1 MEYNELELNIGH
13 IFVEKDFLNRA
24 LTTNGCA
31 NEFNQQNP
39 SSQPIQSQDAFCTL
53 GDAVLKLILVDR
65 LIENKKYN
73 KCGEITEEKKQAEN
87 RKTLSKISRQLN
99 IGHFLKMGIGER
111 EHDKVYD
118 NDDTLAETLEAIIGA
133 IYLDIGFEASKKII
147 MKWPE
152 FESFI
157 G

>member
-1 MEYNELELNIGH
+1 MEYNDLELNIGY
-13 IFVEKDFLNRA
+13 IFIEKDLLNRA
-24 LTTNGCA
+24 LTTNGYA

-39 SSQPIQSQDAFCTL
+39 NYPSIQSQDAFRTL
-53 GDAVLKLILVDR
+53 GDAVLKLILVDH

-73 KCGEITEEKKQAEN
+73 RCGEITEEKKQAEN
-87 RKTLSKISRQLN
+87 RKTLARISRKLD
-99 IGHFLKMGIGER
+99 IGHFLKMGTGER
-111 EHDKVYD
+111 EHDKIYD
-118 NDDTLAETLEAIIGA
+118 NDDNLAETLEAIIGA

-157 G
+157 E

>member
-1 MEYNELELNIGH
+1 MELELNIGH
-13 IFVEKDFLNRA
+13 IFIEKDLLNRA
-24 LTTNGCA
+24 LSTNGYVT
-31 NEFNQQNP
+31 EFNQQNSN
-39 SSQPIQSQDAFCTL
+39 SSPIQSQDAFCTL
-53 GDAVLKLILVDR
+53 GDAVLKLILVDH
-65 LIENKKYN
+65 LIKNKKYN

-87 RKTLSKISRQLN
+87 RKTLARISRQLN
-99 IGHFLKMGIGER
+99 IGHFLKMGAGER
-111 EHDKVYD
+111 KHNKIYD